1 MSETA
6 DVLVVGGGPVGGTL
20 ALGLAGSGLR
30 VQVLEARSQPETGA
44 DPRAIALSE
53 GSRIILQ
60 RLGVWENLAPH
71 ATAIRTIHITQ
82 KKRFGRTVLRSE
94 EMGRTELGYVVGFA
108 ELAASIDARLQAV
121 GIEVM
126 RGAQANSLQP
136 GNDGCRVGYEKNGS
150 EHTVEASLAVV
161 ADGGRSLDS
170 VPGLSRNIRE
180 YGQSAVV
187 AMVQAEQ
194 AHGGVAYE
202 RFTPNGPVALLPW
215 GGRGFALVWTV
226 APEAAE
232 RLVALN
238 ETDFL
243 QELHAHFGDRVGHFT
258 SVSGRAAYPLKLAR
272 MQPNTAPHL
281 AVIGNAAQTLHPV
294 AGQGFN
300 LGLRDAW
307 ELANVIRSYSPQEL
321 GGDKMLAEYVATRRP
336 DTEGGMF
343 FTDFLVRTFSN
354 DWPALGHVRGAALAA
369 LDLCNPARQFV
380 VRKMSL
386 GAKG

>member
-6 DVLVVGGGPVGGTL
+6 DVLVIGGGPVGGTL

-30 VQVLEARSQPETGA
+30 VQVLEARVQPETGT

-53 GSRIILQ
+53 GSRIILH
-60 RLGVWENLAPH
+60 RLGVWESLAPH

-94 EMGRTELGYVVGFA
+94 EMGRSELGYVVGFA
-108 ELAASIDARLQAV
+108 ELAASIEARLQAV
-121 GIEVM
+121 GIDVL

-136 GNDGCRVGYEKNGS
+136 GNDGCRVVYEQSGA
-150 EHTVEASLAVV
+150 EHAVEALLAVV

-215 GGRGFALVWTV
+215 GLRGFALVWTA
-226 APEAAE
+226 APGAAE

-238 ETDFL
+238 EADFL

-307 ELANVIRSYSPQEL
+307 ELANVIRSHARLEL
-321 GGDKMLAEYVATRRP
+321 GGEKMLAEYVATRRP
-336 DTEGGMF
+336 DTGGGMF

-354 DWPALGHVRGAALAA
+354 DWPALGHIRGAALAA
-369 LDLCNPARQFV
+369 LDLCNPVRQFV